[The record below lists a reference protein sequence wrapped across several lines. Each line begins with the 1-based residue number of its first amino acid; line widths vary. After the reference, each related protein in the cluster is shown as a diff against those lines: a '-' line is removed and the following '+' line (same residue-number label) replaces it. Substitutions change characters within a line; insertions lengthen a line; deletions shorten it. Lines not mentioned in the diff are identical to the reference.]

1 MCFSKIEKMENE
13 VEEKSVLLENL
24 YNLHRGIDYIY
35 QKQNYK
41 MKLENDRR
49 KAKQI
54 QAQLQNL
61 LESNSSNK
69 IEKMMRQR
77 YADIQA
83 SANHL

>member
-1 MCFSKIEKMENE
+1 M
-13 VEEKSVLLENL
+13 EEKSVLLE
-24 YNLHRGIDYIY
+24 
-35 QKQNYK
+35 
-41 MKLENDRR
+41 
-49 KAKQI
+49 
-54 QAQLQNL
+54 NL

>member
-1 MCFSKIEKMENE
+1 MENE

-24 YNLHRGIDYIY
+24 YNLHRSIDYIY

-77 YADIQA
+77 YADIQS
-83 SANHL
+83 SANNL

>member
-1 MCFSKIEKMENE
+1 
-13 VEEKSVLLENL
+13 
-24 YNLHRGIDYIY
+24 
-35 QKQNYK
+35 

-77 YADIQA
+77 YADIQS
-83 SANHL
+83 SANNL

>member
-1 MCFSKIEKMENE
+1 MENE

-35 QKQNYK
+35 QKKNYN

-49 KAKQI
+49 KANQI

-69 IEKMMRQR
+69 IEKMMRQ
-77 YADIQA
+77 
-83 SANHL
+83 SFM

>member
-1 MCFSKIEKMENE
+1 
-13 VEEKSVLLENL
+13 
-24 YNLHRGIDYIY
+24 
-35 QKQNYK
+35 

-61 LESNSSNK
+61 LESNLSDK

-77 YADIQA
+77 YADI
-83 SANHL
+83 

>member
-35 QKQNYK
+35 QNQNYK

-77 YADIQA
+77 YADIQS
-83 SANHL
+83 SANNL